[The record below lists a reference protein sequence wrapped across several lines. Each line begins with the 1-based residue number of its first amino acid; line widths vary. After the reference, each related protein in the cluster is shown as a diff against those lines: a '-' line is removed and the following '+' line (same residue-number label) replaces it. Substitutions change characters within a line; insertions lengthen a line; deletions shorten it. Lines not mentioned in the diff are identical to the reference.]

1 MIQRQITSIPIRLTA
16 IAVLSSIASITFT
29 GCSDPEKQASGSPA
43 SSGVGDAF
51 AAQALSVCESA
62 IKSKDAWSA
71 FPAPNFNPN
80 QPDPSSFPEVG
91 AWLEHEVGPTFDTWR
106 DDLAALGSPPTGRE
120 AWTDVLTAVGTIAQ
134 LNADQVAAAKSGDVD
149 AFIAAT
155 NGLQDVQSELE
166 RATAAAGVARC
177 AEVHA

>member
-1 MIQRQITSIPIRLTA
+1 MRSLPRPSRYA
-16 IAVLSSIASITFT
+16 SRPSSRRT
-29 GCSDPEKQASGSPA
+29 
-43 SSGVGDAF
+43 
-51 AAQALSVCESA
+51 L
-62 IKSKDAWSA
+62 WSA

-91 AWLEHEVGPTFDTWR
+91 AWLENEVGPTFDTWR

-149 AFIAAT
+149 AFVAAT